1 MSGRVGERRE
11 GRVKEAVGGISL
23 SQGSWV
29 LEPFPFPLLPA
40 RYRLTE
46 SSNGRSPTIARGPY
60 RWKAVL
66 SSFHF
71 LKTKTQNTPVVRFF
85 FLVVNLP
92 PFEKFTGFFFSPLC
106 PRCRGKEQKNG
117 SEASSSV
124 SLGGG
129 RKCRHACLVFY
140 AGTYVTQL
148 AASKA

>member
-92 PFEKFTGFFFSPLC
+92 PFEKFTGFFSPLYV
-106 PRCRGKEQKNG
+106 PVAGVKNKKTG
-117 SEASSSV
+117 V
-124 SLGGG
+124 
-129 RKCRHACLVFY
+129 RRHHP
-140 AGTYVTQL
+140 
-148 AASKA
+148 